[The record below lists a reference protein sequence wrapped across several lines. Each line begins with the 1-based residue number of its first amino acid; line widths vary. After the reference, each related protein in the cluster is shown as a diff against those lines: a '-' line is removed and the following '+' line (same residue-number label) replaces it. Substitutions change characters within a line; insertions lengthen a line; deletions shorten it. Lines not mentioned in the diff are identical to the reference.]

1 MSDFV
6 LNDDDDETRDF
17 DDSDEEE
24 ENRRESGR
32 GCGTSEEEEE
42 KKEKEKKQK
51 KDANGR
57 KENES
62 TAGFEVY
69 SKPMPKRLRRVL
81 RCARQPEV
89 MEAVSDFIAIGVMK
103 SVQRANEIEIRS
115 SLAPNSSSNDGGV
128 SFSSGVRLS
137 LIHI

>member
-6 LNDDDDETRDF
+6 LNDDDVNDETRDF

-69 SKPMPKRLRRVL
+69 SKPMPKRLRRSVTL
-81 RCARQPEV
+81 R
-89 MEAVSDFIAIGVMK
+89 
-103 SVQRANEIEIRS
+103 
-115 SLAPNSSSNDGGV
+115 APAGSDGG
-128 SFSSGVRLS
+128 GVRFYRDWGDEERAKGE
-137 LIHI
+137 